1 MKLNQVKILLLY
13 SCIHDRN
20 NRRKE
25 SQEHEKQEK
34 EISPRR
40 SLKPFLVRFKV
51 PYETVLLNI
60 KEKDG
65 RDEDNKGKKRSKQET
80 QPEKRLSVNEVKNT
94 LWYVKVSLRH
104 KVAQLLPKVLPFKVN
119 NDTREETEKINEK

>member
-1 MKLNQVKILLLY
+1 M
-13 SCIHDRN
+13 
-20 NRRKE
+20 
-25 SQEHEKQEK
+25 
-34 EISPRR
+34 
-40 SLKPFLVRFKV
+40 KPFLVGFKV

-94 LWYVKVSLRH
+94 LWYVKVSLCH
-104 KVAQLLPKVLPFKVN
+104 KAAQLLPKILPFKVN

>member
-1 MKLNQVKILLLY
+1 MKLNQVEILLLY

-34 EISPRR
+34 EISPCR

-65 RDEDNKGKKRSKQET
+65 RDEDNKGKKRSK
-80 QPEKRLSVNEVKNT
+80 
-94 LWYVKVSLRH
+94 
-104 KVAQLLPKVLPFKVN
+104 
-119 NDTREETEKINEK
+119 